1 MPKLTAQQKRDR
13 EFMELLDL
21 ELQAQKVQLGMM
33 HAEDKANTA
42 IKSHMDGW
50 HNGYARAVTEFAQLT
65 LWQRITWKANK

>member
-13 EFMELLDL
+13 EFMAMLDL
-21 ELQAQKVQLGMM
+21 ELQAQKIELGVL
-33 HAEDKANTA
+33 HARDKADTS
-42 IKSHMDGW
+42 IKAHMDGW